1 MVEQGVKF
9 FEKELVNKAHEYG
22 CQTIELWRNETDHSY
37 VVGVGAWN
45 SMEDARKF
53 QSQWDAKEQEL
64 LRYCT
69 NAPKREF
76 FSIKS
81 AYAEKARVVA

>member
-1 MVEQGVKF
+1 MEEQGIKF
-9 FEKELVNKAHEYG
+9 FEKEFVNKAHEYG
-22 CQTIELWRNETDHSY
+22 CPTIELWRNETDHSF

-53 QSQWDAKEQEL
+53 QSQWDAKEHQM

-69 NAPKREF
+69 NVPRREF

-81 AYAEKARVVA
+81 VYTEKSRRAA